1 MPYRKPPL
9 ITPPTLTAGQALF
22 LASQQQLHRQSI
34 EEPDADAEPFAH
46 IMDFDGE
53 FQQNL
58 A

>member
-1 MPYRKPPL
+1 MPYKRPEPIIPP
-9 ITPPTLTAGQALF
+9 ILTAGQALF
-22 LASQQQLHRQSI
+22 LASQRQLHRQSI

-46 IMDFDGE
+46 IMDFNGE

>member
-9 ITPPTLTAGQALF
+9 ITPPILTAGQALF

-34 EEPDADAEPFAH
+34 EETNADAELFAH
-46 IMDFDGE
+46 IMDFDGK